1 MENIPDVPVP
11 DMPSEKKANLWK
23 YLLFT
28 FLGTTLSIIL
38 TFGTS
43 QLLDMR
49 RQAKERQLTAMMVMG
64 SIEKFASNMEN
75 VSQKMA
81 MCDTIATYLLAL
93 PVDSL
98 DSPECEAI
106 HNLLFSWPLLTHD
119 KSAESIFSNSI
130 ETWKNMGNFMFINGA
145 GKLFAQMDA
154 YEKMHSEFFEEKQQ
168 RIKYVKNNPDQFPG
182 KTIDS
187 KLLQDKVYRSML
199 QRYHGRADQYLY
211 VAYHMRYVN
220 KLNMKLM
227 DISEEEVVE
236 FVHKYDTSV
245 EEIVGEEKK
254 SSREFITPALD
265 ADSLPDIKSWLQ
277 KKKNRL

>member
-1 MENIPDVPVP
+1 MENIPDVNVP
-11 DMPSEKKANLWK
+11 DMPLEKKPNLWK

-43 QLLDMR
+43 QLLDIR
-49 RQAKERQLTAMMVMG
+49 RQAKERHLTAMMVMG

-81 MCDTIATYLLAL
+81 MYDTIATYLLAL
-93 PVDSL
+93 PIDSL

-106 HNLLFSWPLLTHD
+106 HNLLLTWPLLAHD

-154 YEKMHSEFFEEKQQ
+154 YEKMHSEFFEEKQE
-168 RIKYVKNNPDQFPG
+168 RITYVKNNPDQFPG
-182 KTIDS
+182 KTLDS
-187 KLLQDKVYRSML
+187 KLLQDNVYRSML
-199 QRYHGRADQYLY
+199 QRYHTRANQYLY

-220 KLNMKLM
+220 KLMMKLM

-236 FVHKYDTSV
+236 FAHRYDTSA
-245 EEIVGEEKK
+245 EELVGEEKK
-254 SSREFITPALD
+254 SLWEFITPALD
-265 ADSLPDIKSWLQ
+265 ADSLPDIKTWMN
-277 KKKNRL
+277 KKK